1 MTKFY
6 SRTFHLP
13 PLSAKIYAYLTFD
26 FKKEGVT
33 FDDLVDNLGA
43 SKSSIS
49 TNLNLLLANRIVV
62 DVNKMDDRKRYF
74 MINKDFV
81 KIRFTEIANRLEEEL
96 QILKSLDQY
105 REEQNYSKEVSN
117 QIYQDLLRKNIDNI
131 KETLTQL

>member
-1 MTKFY
+1 MILK
-6 SRTFHLP
+6 RR
-13 PLSAKIYAYLTFD
+13 
-26 FKKEGVT
+26 G
-33 FDDLVDNLGA
+33 DDLVDNLGA

-105 REEQNYSKEVSN
+105 REEQNYSKEESN